1 MEQFTSFLGT
11 GWGFPPT
18 FDNTLKQV
26 KTSSDEQD
34 INESLQILLSTR
46 LGERVM
52 VPKYGC
58 NLEEL
63 LFNPLDLTLKTY
75 VSDLIRT
82 AILYHE
88 PRIDVNSIDYSQGDD
103 LQGELLIIIDYTVRA
118 TNSRMNMVYPF
129 YRNEANEL

>member
-1 MEQFTSFLGT
+1 MEEFTSFLGT

-18 FDNTLKQV
+18 FDNSLKQV

-34 INESLQILLSTR
+34 IEESLMILLSTR

-58 NLEEL
+58 NLDEL
-63 LFNPLDLTLKTY
+63 LFSPLDLTMKTY
-75 VSDLIRT
+75 ISDLIRT

-88 PRIDVNSIDYSQGDD
+88 PRIDVNNIDYTQGDD

-129 YRNEANEL
+129 YRNEANEI